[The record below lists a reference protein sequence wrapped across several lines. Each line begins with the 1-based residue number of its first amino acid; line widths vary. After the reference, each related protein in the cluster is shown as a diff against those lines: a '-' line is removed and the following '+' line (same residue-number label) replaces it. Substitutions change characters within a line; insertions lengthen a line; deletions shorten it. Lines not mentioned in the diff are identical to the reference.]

1 MAKTKY
7 LGYQGD
13 KIKFYT
19 EQQLDPALY
28 NLTKTESTTKEYA
41 IEGDEYVLV
50 DQGYLDRRAAERE
63 ATFKEQ
69 FFKMPLDTAFTDT
82 GFGYYR
88 KQPKGYQSAVESMQ
102 LACTIANSQGGLP
115 ANTLIF
121 YEEPDF
127 YDETTVTEEW
137 LVNHQIILPALT
149 QEQFNAIFSAFVVAW
164 NTQEHVN
171 TENE

>member
-1 MAKTKY
+1 MNLIAILNKPYSIDEKASFKTVY
-7 LGYQGD
+7 GNQQGC
-13 KIKFYT
+13 KIIETDIALEAWQYSDDEKA
-19 EQQLDPALY
+19 EQ
-28 NLTKTESTTKEYA
+28 
-41 IEGDEYVLV
+41 
-50 DQGYLDRRAAERE
+50 RE
-63 ATFKEQ
+63 AQFKTQ
-69 FFKMPLDTAFTDT
+69 FFKMPLDKSFADT

-102 LACTIANSQGGLP
+102 LAFTIANSQGGLP

-127 YDETTVTEEW
+127 HNPETLTEEW

-149 QEQFNAIFSAFVVAW
+149 QEQFNIIFSAFVVAW

-171 TENE
+171 TESEGE